1 MPSTTF
7 GNLPQEKKKRF
18 VEAALLEFA
27 SHNFE
32 TASINVVIKKLNMAR
47 GSVYQYFENKLD
59 LWLSLKAHCD
69 QIKLSYIQ
77 SVNRFD
83 FPDFWSYYRAL
94 YARGIDFD
102 LEQPICSRFLYR
114 VAYRETSE
122 EVSGYIKKWK
132 EDANEMFNQWVEYE
146 KIQGSIN
153 AEIPAQMAAHF
164 LMSMSISIADFLQN
178 RYIEFQKQNEIGS
191 NVPEQEVAYLK
202 AYVAEMVSLLQK
214 AMV

>member
-27 SHNFE
+27 AHNFE

-102 LEQPICSRFLYR
+102 LEQPVCSRFLYR

-122 EVSGYIKKWK
+122 EVSDYIKKWK

-146 KIQGSIN
+146 KVQGAIN
-153 AEIPAQMAAHF
+153 IEIPAQLAAHF
-164 LMSMSISIADFLQN
+164 MMSMSISIADFLHN
-178 RYIEFQKQNEIGS
+178 RYNEFQKQNETGS
-191 NVPEQEVAYLK
+191 NVPEQEVAFLK
-202 AYVAEMVSLLQK
+202 GYVAEMVSLLQK
-214 AMV
+214 AMA

>member
-1 MPSTTF
+1 MPSSTF

-18 VEAALLEFA
+18 VEAALIEFA

-77 SVNRFD
+77 SVNRFEY
-83 FPDFWSYYRAL
+83 PDFWSYYRAL

-102 LEQPICSRFLYR
+102 TEQPMCSRFLYR

-122 EVSGYIKKWK
+122 EVTDYIRKWK
-132 EDANEMFNQWVEYE
+132 EDAAEMFNQWVEYE
-146 KIQGSIN
+146 KVQGAIN
-153 AEIPAQMAAHF
+153 NEIPGQMAAHF
-164 LMSMSISIADFLQN
+164 MMSMSISIADHLQSK
-178 RYIEFQKQNEIGS
+178 YSEYQIQNEGGLNIS
-191 NVPEQEVAYLK
+191 QQDVNQLK
-202 AYVAEMVSLLQK
+202 TYVSEMVNLLQK
-214 AMV
+214 AMA